1 MWTKLND
8 TMLKHGFR
16 KLNFK
21 GFMTDN
27 TQANWNIIKI
37 VYGYGDLYVEV
48 VDKENNFIPL
58 NSII

>member
-1 MWTKLND
+1 
-8 TMLKHGFR
+8 
-16 KLNFK
+16 
-21 GFMTDN
+21 MTDN

-58 NSII
+58 NSIIW